1 MVESLTIN
9 LGLFAVAAFVIGI
22 VGTRLAKVAD
32 RLADKTGWGEAIVG
46 AIFLGGSTSLP
57 GIVASVTAA
66 FGGHPEL
73 AISNAVGGI
82 AAQTV
87 FLSVADLVYRQA
99 NLEHAAASA
108 ANLIQGTLLIVLLAV
123 PFLAMSSAPISVWG
137 IHPASWF
144 LIAAYIFG
152 LRLVSQAKTEPMW
165 GAKPTAETRFDEPED
180 ERAGGSSLASLW
192 IRFCFF
198 AALLATAGYVVA
210 ESGVAIANS
219 TGLSETIVGSLFTAI
234 STSLPELITSV
245 AAVRRGALTLAVS
258 DIIGGNTFDVLFL
271 AFSDFAYRSGS
282 IYHTITQRQI
292 FIISLTILLTG
303 ILLLGLLR
311 REKRGIGNVGFE
323 SFLILILYLGGF
335 WLLFAS
341 P

>member
-9 LGLFAVAAFVIGI
+9 IGLFAVAAFVIGL
-22 VGTRLAKVAD
+22 VGTRLTKVAD
-32 RLADKTGWGEAIVG
+32 RLADKTGWGEAVFG

-87 FLSVADLVYRQA
+87 FLSIADLFYRRA
-99 NLEHAAASA
+99 NLEHAAASP
-108 ANLIQGTLLIVLLAV
+108 ANLMQGTLLITLLSL
-123 PFLAMSSAPISVWG
+123 PFLAMSTASINIWG
-137 IHPASWF
+137 IHPASF
-144 LIAAYIFG
+144 LLVAAYIFG
-152 LRLVSQAKTEPMW
+152 MRLVSQSKTEPMW
-165 GAKPTAETRFDEPED
+165 SAKRTAESRFDEPEG
-180 ERAGGSSLASLW
+180 EEANRSNLGYLW
-192 IRFCFF
+192 MRFCLF

-210 ESGVAIANS
+210 ESGVAIAS
-219 TGLSETIVGSLFTAI
+219 RTGLSETIIGSLFTAI

-245 AAVRRGALTLAVS
+245 AAVRCGALTLAVS

-271 AFSDFAYRSGS
+271 AFSDFAYRDGS
-282 IYHTITQRQI
+282 IYHTITQQQI

-311 REKRGIGNVGFE
+311 REKRGIGNIGFE
-323 SFLILILYLGGF
+323 SFLILIFYLGGL
-335 WLLFAS
+335 WLLFS
-341 P
+341 SQ